1 MKKNTYILIFLTL
14 ALVLQGCENILDK
27 DPLDR
32 YSDAVVFADVN
43 LADKYLMSLYNKMG
57 HGNSSVMMSAMSDEG
72 ANKRG
77 GSTDTY
83 HKGEQT
89 ADRTGGYNSTWT
101 PNGTWDRFSVIQEI
115 NTFLANIDDV
125 PNGYDDLQKPGVKA
139 QTDVM
144 KGEALFMRG
153 FAYSQ
158 ICRVYGGLPLF
169 SKPNQFGDDFNAI
182 TRATFEETVNFIV
195 SDLTEAAALLKP
207 KSEMEMGRATKEAA
221 LAIKARILLF
231 AASDLT
237 ADGTAANTLVG
248 YASPD
253 RTALW
258 TAARDAAK
266 AVIDM
271 GTCEL
276 EDFGA
281 PDQEVVAQ
289 KFFEFFKPR
298 DLSSKEVIWGHM
310 YQKSKGIEESLMRNY
325 PNGFGGDGRNGPWM
339 TMVDEFDMKDGS
351 KFSEHFSIDPS
362 TGVYQNISSTF
373 LNENPFRDRDPRLYA
388 SILFDSAKWQP
399 RLRADYAVYDP
410 IGYVNTRTTIYK
422 EGGVEISRHNG
433 MDTRNASWNS
443 NNGNYQRLYVKK
455 MMDDEIF
462 PQIDGYS
469 DVIWIFIRYAE
480 VLFMYSEACMEL
492 GDIPTATTYLNM
504 IRNRAGL
511 PDFTGDIREAL
522 HHEKKV
528 ELYFE
533 ENRWYD
539 IRRWKIL
546 EEAFSTPNTGIDI
559 VELHEDGVVTTT
571 WTAIQAA
578 PPNTYVP
585 SQYWWPIR
593 QTEITKAPQLQQ
605 NPGF

>member
-1 MKKNTYILIFLTL
+1 M
-14 ALVLQGCENILDK
+14 
-27 DPLDR
+27 R
-32 YSDAVVFADVN
+32 
-43 LADKYLMSLYNKMG
+43 
-57 HGNSSVMMSAMSDEG
+57 
-72 ANKRG
+72 
-77 GSTDTY
+77 
-83 HKGEQT
+83 
-89 ADRTGGYNSTWT
+89 
-101 PNGTWDRFSVIQEI
+101 
-115 NTFLANIDDV
+115 
-125 PNGYDDLQKPGVKA
+125 
-139 QTDVM
+139 
-144 KGEALFMRG
+144 GEALFMRG

-169 SKPNQFGDDFNAI
+169 DEPNQFSDDFKSV
-182 TRATFEETVNFIV
+182 TRATFEETINFIV
-195 SDLTEAAALLKP
+195 SDLDEAAQLLKP
-207 KSEMEMGRATKEAA
+207 KSEMKMGRATKEAA

-237 ADGTAANTLVG
+237 ADGTAVNDLVG

-281 PDQEVVAQ
+281 PDQEMVAQ
-289 KFFEFFKPR
+289 KFFDYFKAR
-298 DLSSKEVIWGHM
+298 DLSSNETIWGKM
-310 YQKSKGIEESLMRNY
+310 FLKGKGIVEGQSRNY

-339 TMVDEFDMKDGS
+339 TMVDEFDMSDGS

-373 LNENPFRDRDPRLYA
+373 LHENPFKDRDPRLYA

-399 RLRADYAVYDP
+399 RLKADYTVIDP
-410 IGYVNTRTTIYK
+410 NGYVNTRTTIYK
-422 EGGVEISRHNG
+422 EGGVEVSKVFG
-433 MDTRNASWNS
+433 MDTRNATWNS
-443 NNGNYQRLYVKK
+443 GNANYQRLYTKK
-455 MMDDEIF
+455 MMDDQVQ
-462 PQIDGYS
+462 PLLDGQT
-469 DVIWIFIRYAE
+469 DIVWIFIRYAE

-528 ELYFE
+528 EMYFE
-533 ENRWYD
+533 EQRWYD

-559 VELHEDGVVTTT
+559 VEVNEDGVRTTT

-578 PPNTYVP
+578 PHNTYVA
-585 SQYWWPIR
+585 SQYWWPISA
-593 QTEITKAPQLQQ
+593 TEIERAPQLQN